1 MRLVW
6 HQYRYDRRV
15 FWRDP
20 AAVFFTVALPLVF
33 LFLFVSIFGN
43 QTTTVQGRQL
53 KVSTYYVPG
62 IITLSVISATFF
74 NLAISVT
81 ISREQ
86 GLLKR
91 LRGTPL
97 PASAFFGGRILNS
110 TVVALLMVVVVVG
123 IGRVLYGVAVPT
135 ATLPG
140 ALLALVV
147 GAGAFCA
154 LGLALTVVIPSEGAA
169 PAITNAIILP
179 LYFISGVFLPD
190 EALPVPV
197 RQVADIFPVKHLF
210 QSLLTAFDPNVGGPG
225 VAAGDIAV
233 VAAWGIAGLLV
244 AARTFRWTPR
254 GD

>member
-20 AAVFFTVALPLVF
+20 AAVFFTVALPLIL

-62 IITLSVISATFF
+62 IITLSLISATFF

-91 LRGTPL
+91 LRSTPL
-97 PASAFFGGRILNS
+97 PPSAFFGGRILNS

-123 IGRVLYGVAVPT
+123 IGRGLYGVAVPT

-147 GAGAFCA
+147 GAGAFCV
-154 LGLALTVVIPSEGAA
+154 LGLALTAVIPSEAAA

-190 EALPVPV
+190 EVLPVPV

-233 VAAWGIAGLLV
+233 VAAWGIAGLLI

-254 GD
+254 SD

>member
-91 LRGTPL
+91 LRSTPL
-97 PASAFFGGRILNS
+97 PPSVFFGGRILNS

-123 IGRVLYGVAVPT
+123 IGRLLYGVAVPT

-190 EALPVPV
+190 EVLPVPV

-210 QSLLTAFDPNVGGPG
+210 QSLLTAFDPSVHGPG

-233 VAAWGIAGLLV
+233 VAAWGIAGLLI

>member
-6 HQYRYDRRV
+6 HQYRYDRRT

-20 AAVFFTVALPLVF
+20 ASVFFTVALPLIF
-33 LFLFVSIFGN
+33 LLLFVSVFGN

-91 LRGTPL
+91 LRSTPL
-97 PASAFFGGRILNS
+97 PPSAFFGGRILNA
-110 TVVALLMVVVVVG
+110 TVVTLLMVVVVVG
-123 IGRVLYGVAVPT
+123 IGRLLYGVAVPT

-154 LGLALTVVIPSEGAA
+154 LGLALTAVIPSEGAA

-190 EALPVPV
+190 EVLPVAV

-210 QSLLTAFDPNVGGPG
+210 QSLLTAFDPNVRGPG
-225 VAAGDIAV
+225 VAAGDIAI
-233 VAAWGIAGLLV
+233 VAAWGVAGLLV

>member
-1 MRLVW
+1 MRLVL

-20 AAVFFTVALPLVF
+20 AAVFFTVALPLIF

-53 KVSTYYVPG
+53 RVATYYVPG

-91 LRGTPL
+91 LRSTPL
-97 PASAFFGGRILNS
+97 PPSAFFGGRILNS

-190 EALPVPV
+190 EVLPAAV

-210 QSLLTAFDPNVGGPG
+210 QSLLTAFDPNVAGPG
-225 VAAGDIAV
+225 VAAGNIAV
-233 VAAWGIAGLLV
+233 VAAWGVAGLLV

>member
-1 MRLVW
+1 MGLVW
-6 HQYRYDRRV
+6 HQYRYDRRT

-20 AAVFFTVALPLVF
+20 ASVFFTVALPLIF

-91 LRGTPL
+91 LRSTPL
-97 PASAFFGGRILNS
+97 PPSAFFGGRILNS
-110 TVVALLMVVVVVG
+110 TVVTLLMVVVVVG
-123 IGRVLYGVAVPT
+123 IGRLLYGVAVPT

-154 LGLALTVVIPSEGAA
+154 LGLALTAVIPSEGAA

-190 EALPVPV
+190 EVLPAPV
-197 RQVADIFPVKHLF
+197 RQVADLLPVKHLF
-210 QSLLTAFDPNVGGPG
+210 QSLLTAFDPNVGGAG
-225 VAAGDIAV
+225 VGAGDIAV
-233 VAAWGIAGLLV
+233 VAVWGVAGLLV
-244 AARTFRWTPR
+244 AMRTFRWTPR